1 MTKIAIPLSDRPQRS
16 GRPRPRWIVATA
28 IAAAI
33 FGIATLISG
42 GATLFGPQEVREAA
56 GTVVQF
62 VLWFNFLAGFAYL
75 VGAYGLYRQERWA
88 LGAAVTIAVATAVV
102 ALAFIAYT
110 TLGGAFNWRTPGA
123 LLLRIGF
130 WVAVAWGLWS
140 SRRKSAG
147 RHA

>member
-1 MTKIAIPLSDRPQRS
+1 MTKISISSSDELQ
-16 GRPRPRWIVATA
+16 GIGQPRPRWIVATA

-33 FGIATLISG
+33 FGLATLISG
-42 GATLFGPQEVREAA
+42 GATLFGPQEVKEAA

-75 VGAYGLYRQERWA
+75 IGAYGLYRQTRWA
-88 LGAAVTIAVATAVV
+88 CHAAVTIAVATAVV

-110 TLGGAFNWRTPGA
+110 LLGGAFNWRTPGA

-130 WVAVAWGLWS
+130 WVAVAWGLWAS
-140 SRRKSAG
+140 GRRSAG